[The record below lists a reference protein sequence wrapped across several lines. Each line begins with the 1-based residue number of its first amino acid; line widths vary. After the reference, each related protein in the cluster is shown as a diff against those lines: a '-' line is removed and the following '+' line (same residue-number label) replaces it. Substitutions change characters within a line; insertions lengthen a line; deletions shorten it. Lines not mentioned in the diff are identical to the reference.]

1 MRSELFGSL
10 FAILLSLF
18 VTVESNSRPLSF
30 QTDISFNNRG
40 GSEKG
45 VLRHDEIS
53 GLRYL
58 DISRREREHIP
69 QNAPFINAQ
78 SAWLGCLCDDPP
90 FYAVRSSTQ
99 SPLASVSKVMT
110 AYLTLREL
118 GPDYLVTVSNEAIA
132 TEGIAGD
139 LQEGERLTVKD
150 LITMAMTY
158 SSNDAA
164 MALAEA
170 LGRAQG
176 AASYEEAIARTVGL
190 MNEEARRL
198 GMHSTFFQNP
208 TGLDIGGATP
218 DMFSM
223 MESAQAPI
231 GPSNVSTAQDLALLL
246 EATLAQPLLWDLA
259 RDPAPRVISANGI
272 AHELINLN
280 PFRAFPHYVG
290 GKTGT
295 TNFAGENMVM
305 LFERPLGK
313 LHALILFGA
322 PPGQRETEAQR
333 ILDWISGF

>member
-1 MRSELFGSL
+1 MRSEIFGSL
-10 FAILLSLF
+10 FAMLLSLF
-18 VTVESNSRPLSF
+18 VTIESGVSLREENAVNDETIPPHAKGIVSLPLVAR
-30 QTDISFNNRG
+30 N
-40 GSEKG
+40 
-45 VLRHDEIS
+45 DE
-53 GLRYL
+53 
-58 DISRREREHIP
+58 P
-69 QNAPFINAQ
+69 APAINAQ
-78 SAWLGCLCDDPP
+78 SAFVGCLCNQPP
-90 FYAVRSSTQ
+90 LYAMRSSTQ
-99 SPLASVSKVMT
+99 LPLASVSKIMT
-110 AYLTLREL
+110 AYVALREL

-164 MALAEA
+164 AALAEA

-176 AASYEEAIARTVGL
+176 AAFYEEAIARTAGL
-190 MNEEARRL
+190 MNEEARHL

-208 TGLDIGGATP
+208 TGLDIGGTAP
-218 DMFSM
+218 DMVFTASARRIGEGG
-223 MESAQAPI
+223 ESAQAPI
-231 GPSNVSTAQDLALLL
+231 APSNVSTAHDLALLL

-295 TNFAGENMVM
+295 TDFAGENMVM

-313 LHALILFGA
+313 FHALILFGA
-322 PPGQRETEAQR
+322 PSGQREAEAQKL
-333 ILDWISGF
+333 LDWIASS